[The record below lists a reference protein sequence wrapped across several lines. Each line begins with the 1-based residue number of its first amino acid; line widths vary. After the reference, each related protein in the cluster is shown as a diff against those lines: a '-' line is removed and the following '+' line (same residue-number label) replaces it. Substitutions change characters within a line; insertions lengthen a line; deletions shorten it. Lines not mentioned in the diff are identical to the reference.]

1 MLRMSQNNL
10 KIMPIAGDQIS
21 GPSGRLQLFGLIS
34 TRSLFQ
40 QNHCLPFEEDR
51 KRAQRD

>member
-10 KIMPIAGDQIS
+10 KIMPIAHDHIS
-21 GPSGRLQLFGLIS
+21 GPFGHPQLTGLIS

>member
-1 MLRMSQNNL
+1 MLRMPQNNL
-10 KIMPIAGDQIS
+10 KIMPIAGDHIS
-21 GPSGRLQLFGLIS
+21 GPSGHPQLTGLIP